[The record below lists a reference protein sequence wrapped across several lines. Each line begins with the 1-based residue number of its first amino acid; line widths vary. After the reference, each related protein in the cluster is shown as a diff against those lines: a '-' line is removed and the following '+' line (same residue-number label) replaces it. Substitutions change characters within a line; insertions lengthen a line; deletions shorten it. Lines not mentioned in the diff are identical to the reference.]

1 MRPCSRAG
9 MGRTTSHTGTSL
21 LDFCT
26 TSACLRA
33 TCTWL
38 FPVPRDQYMSRLV
51 PTCQALQPF
60 SLEPFLPCSPRPPAL
75 PILTVPA
82 LAPLVPPDK
91 DVAKKHQDQQA
102 QPDTQDSP
110 EHVDGLLSCKAEGEE
125 ALQTQ
130 EAGRS
135 DHARRGER
143 RAVGLA
149 YSPPAPDGPGL
160 WRDCAQRGCCASGHN
175 FCCLQSWRFVVLPQ
189 PLLSPGLLVS
199 GTETGARHQKGVWA
213 TPCPWLKQ
221 EPTFPISRIPCSCAR
236 WELVRPQAAFSH
248 AQHPSHCCCPP
259 WWCLYPHSW
268 SHAHSSGAK
277 HLSGLHRTQQG
288 LAMQF
293 SCSFGSRSAG
303 REGGQQS
310 RAGAEETLAAVA
322 HSWHVL

>member
-1 MRPCSRAG
+1 

-135 DHARRGER
+135 DHARVGKGE
-143 RAVGLA
+143 
-149 YSPPAPDGPGL
+149 L
-160 WRDCAQRGCCASGHN
+160 WGWDTA
-175 FCCLQSWRFVVLPQ
+175 LQ
-189 PLLSPGLLVS
+189 PLMALGCGGTALSEAVVHH
-199 GTETGARHQKGVWA
+199 GTI
-213 TPCPWLKQ
+213 
-221 EPTFPISRIPCSCAR
+221 F
-236 WELVRPQAAFSH
+236 AAS
-248 AQHPSHCCCPP
+248 
-259 WWCLYPHSW
+259 
-268 SHAHSSGAK
+268 K
-277 HLSGLHRTQQG
+277 
-288 LAMQF
+288 
-293 SCSFGSRSAG
+293 AG
-303 REGGQQS
+303 D
-310 RAGAEETLAAVA
+310 L
-322 HSWHVL
+322 